1 MLLGSSVPLLHPR
14 GEVVF
19 SLGFERCLGGGIPH
33 LISEKILVLN
43 RLILS
48 GISSIVEVRISVVGL
63 SGTGF
68 VGSQ

>member
-1 MLLGSSVPLLHPR
+1 LVLN
-14 GEVVF
+14 VV
-19 SLGFERCLGGGIPH
+19 LEGIPH